1 MRAIC
6 IDDEELILNMTVSMC
21 EQLPQ
26 LDEVHGFS
34 DATEALGWIDKNI
47 VDIALL
53 DIDMPEINGIQMAME
68 IKNRYPNASII
79 FITGY
84 SEYALEAF
92 RLHASGYLLKPISKE
107 KLEKE
112 IEYALFRKNTK
123 LHSSAHIAVRTFG
136 EFDVF
141 VDRKI
146 VNFSRAKSKEFLAY
160 LVEKQGDY
168 ITKEDAAQVLWE
180 KENYDRAKQKQMD
193 VIARSL
199 YATLEEYGISDI
211 LEKKRGMIR
220 VKPEKIDCDLYR
232 FLAGDAEIINRY
244 RGEYMNSYSWAS
256 MMEGYI
262 TNKLDNSDSE

>member
-21 EQLPQ
+21 EKLPQ

-34 DATEALGWIDKNI
+34 DAMEALKWLDKNSL
-47 VDIALL
+47 DIALL

-112 IEYALFRKNTK
+112 IEYALFRKNTRQ
-123 LHSSAHIAVRTFG
+123 HSSAHIAVRTFG

-141 VDRKI
+141 VDGKI
-146 VNFSRAKSKEFLAY
+146 VNFSRAKAKELLAY
-160 LVEKQGDY
+160 LVEKQGEY
-168 ITKEDAAQVLWE
+168 IKKEDAFQVMWE
-180 KENYDRAKQKQMD
+180 DGSYDRAKQKQMD

-211 LEKKRGMIR
+211 LEKKRGMLR
-220 VKPEKIDCDLYR
+220 LNTEKIDCDLYR
-232 FLAGDAEIINRY
+232 FLAGDAEMVNRY

-262 TNKLDNSDSE
+262 TNSIGNGESN

>member
-6 IDDEELILNMTVSMC
+6 IDDEELILNMTVCMC
-21 EQLPQ
+21 EKLPQ

-34 DATEALGWIDKNI
+34 DATEALKWLDKNSL
-47 VDIALL
+47 DIALL

-79 FITGY
+79 FVTGY

-92 RLHASGYLLKPISKE
+92 RLHASGYLLKPISME
-107 KLEKE
+107 QLEKE

-123 LHSSAHIAVRTFG
+123 THSSAHIAVRTFG

-141 VDRKI
+141 VDRKR
-146 VNFSRAKSKEFLAY
+146 VNFSRAKSKELLAY
-160 LVEKQGDY
+160 LVEKQGEF
-168 ITKEDAAQVLWE
+168 IKKEDVFQVMWE
-180 KENYDRAKQKQMD
+180 GDSYDRAKQKQMD

-211 LEKKRGMIR
+211 VEKKRGAFR
-220 VKPEKIDCDLYR
+220 VIPEKIDCDLYR
-232 FLAGDAEIINRY
+232 FLEGDVEIINRY

-262 TNKLDNSDSE
+262 TSSIGTD

>member
-21 EQLPQ
+21 EKLPQ

-34 DATEALGWIDKNI
+34 DAPEALRWLEKNSL
-47 VDIALL
+47 DIALL

-92 RLHASGYLLKPISKE
+92 RLHASGYLLKPINKE

-160 LVEKQGDY
+160 LVEKQGEY

-180 KENYDRAKQKQMD
+180 EESYDRAKQKQMD

-211 LEKKRGMIR
+211 LEKKRGMFR

-262 TNKLDNSDSE
+262 TNKLDGGESD